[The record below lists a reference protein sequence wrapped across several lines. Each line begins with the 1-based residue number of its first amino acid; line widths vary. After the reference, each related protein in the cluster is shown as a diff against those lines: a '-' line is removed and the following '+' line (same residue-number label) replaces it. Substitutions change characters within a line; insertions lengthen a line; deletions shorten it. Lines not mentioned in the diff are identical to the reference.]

1 MDVPV
6 YAVVVPH
13 EITPEVLGVY
23 FELAEAEA
31 AAEAA
36 DEFAIVDRAL
46 LHA

>member
-6 YAVVVPH
+6 FVVIVPH
-13 EITPEVLGVY
+13 EITPVVVGVY

-31 AAEAA
+31 VAEAA
-36 DEFAIVDRAL
+36 GDFTVIDTSL

>member
-1 MDVPV
+1 MEVPV

-13 EITPEVLGVY
+13 EITPEVLGVF

-31 AAEAA
+31 AAEEA
-36 DEFAIVDRAL
+36 EQFAIVDRAI

>member
-13 EITPEVLGVY
+13 ELTPEVLGVY

-31 AAEAA
+31 AAEEA
-36 DEFAIVDRAL
+36 DEFAIVDRSF

>member
-1 MDVPV
+1 MEVPV

-31 AAEAA
+31 AAEEA
-36 DEFAIVDRAL
+36 EQFAIVDSAL